1 MEQRGMEAVGSE
13 TFWVAVGAI
22 VAAILA
28 ILGFV
33 GTWFRV
39 EYRTE
44 DNAKQ
49 LDALMNR
56 VQHLFD
62 TKAGRDEMKQAIA
75 DLSRSIDASDARVE
89 KTVTS
94 LASSL
99 TSQITTL
106 ATSMTGQIT
115 HLTTRIDAMMQRTR
129 STSS

>member
-44 DNAKQ
+44 DNSKEI
-49 LDALMNR
+49 DALVVK
-56 VQHLFD
+56 VQQLYD
-62 TKAGRDEMKQAIA
+62 TKAGRDEMKQAMA

-89 KTVTS
+89 KTVAG
-94 LASSL
+94 LATSL
-99 TSQITTL
+99 TSQISTL
-106 ATSMTGQIT
+106 TTSMTGQIT
-115 HLTTRIDAMMQRTR
+115 HLTTRIDAMMQRSR